1 MGRHDD
7 SRESVRQ
14 AVTAPGGAVDEST
27 LRTLHGRGPVHSP
40 ALSDWA
46 SRVRSDATTVTD
58 AHLEALQQTGMSE
71 AAVVAATVAAAV
83 GEADRKLAVVEALR
97 ARRKEAKR

>member
-14 AVTAPGGAVDEST
+14 AVTEPGGAVDEAT
-27 LRTLHGRGPVHSP
+27 LRALHGGEHVSSP

-46 SRVRSDATTVTD
+46 ARVRSDATTITD
-58 AHLEALQQTGMSE
+58 AHLDALQKSGMDE
-71 AAVVAATVAAAV
+71 AAVVAVTVATAV